1 MPTQVISTLSPP
13 LRSSPHGLVSILN
26 IIWKKLFKCR
36 KNSILKKKIKEE
48 GMKEELDFLKNS
60 PLT

>member
-48 GMKEELDFLKNS
+48 GMKEELDF
-60 PLT
+60 